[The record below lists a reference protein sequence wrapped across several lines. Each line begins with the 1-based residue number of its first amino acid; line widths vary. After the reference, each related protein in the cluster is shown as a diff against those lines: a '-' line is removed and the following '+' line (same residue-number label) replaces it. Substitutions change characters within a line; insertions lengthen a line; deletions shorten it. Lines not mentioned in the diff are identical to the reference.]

1 MSLWGLASAYI
12 YSPFECQVMESTKTI
27 INFQYT
33 QFECNVIKSIQI
45 SHKLRSEYLIKIQ
58 LSYTQH
64 MSNNLETILRLPRS
78 PRPWIFVSTSTEVL
92 YLRGPSGRWSFA
104 FQASQFYHC
113 VSWLGGSIQKNAL
126 MGYPSKK
133 HLVSKCSFIHIV
145 QMKFN
150 CVTHIQCKD
159 SISFSGKSHIQPTG
173 RSSRLGAIRR
183 WFFGRW
189 YNSLDCYMLLCQFI
203 RLSSCYTLHWLEK

>member
-1 MSLWGLASAYI
+1 MSLWGLASAYIYI

-64 MSNNLETILRLPRS
+64 MSNNLETILTL

-126 MGYPSKK
+126 MGYPSKNI
-133 HLVSKCSFIHIV
+133 LSPNVRSFILSKWNSTVWPISNAKTAFHF
-145 QMKFN
+145 QESPTFN
-150 CVTHIQCKD
+150 
-159 SISFSGKSHIQPTG
+159 
-173 RSSRLGAIRR
+173 RLGVHQDWA
-183 WFFGRW
+183 
-189 YNSLDCYMLLCQFI
+189 Q
-203 RLSSCYTLHWLEK
+203 

>member
-1 MSLWGLASAYI
+1 MLSNQFKSVINLGQNTWSKFSCHTPNTCQIILKQSWDSPGPPALNLCLNFNRSSLPAR
-12 YSPFECQVMESTKTI
+12 PERKV
-27 INFQYT
+27 
-33 QFECNVIKSIQI
+33 VI
-45 SHKLRSEYLIKIQ
+45 
-58 LSYTQH
+58 
-64 MSNNLETILRLPRS
+64 
-78 PRPWIFVSTSTEVL
+78 
-92 YLRGPSGRWSFA
+92 
-104 FQASQFYHC
+104 C
-113 VSWLGGSIQKNAL
+113 VSSQPILSLRIVTGGIHPKKCTNGLSI
-126 MGYPSKK
+126 KK

-159 SISFSGKSHIQPTG
+159 SISFSGQSHIQPTG